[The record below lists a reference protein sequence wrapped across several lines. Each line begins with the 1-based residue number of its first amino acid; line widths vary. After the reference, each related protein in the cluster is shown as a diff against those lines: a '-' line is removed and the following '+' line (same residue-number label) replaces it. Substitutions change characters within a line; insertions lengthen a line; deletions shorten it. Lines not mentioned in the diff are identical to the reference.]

1 MKKAL
6 LFLVFVFSLC
16 ASFAQSVGIGTSTPD
31 ASAQLDVSASN
42 KGFLP
47 PRMSTLQRDAIQ
59 NPAPGLQVYN
69 TTTDCLEIFSKG
81 KWYAMFCAPAS
92 PAAPDSL
99 TDIDGNSYA
108 TVKICDQTWMQ
119 KNLNVSRYRNG
130 DIIPQVSNPSDW
142 ANLTTGAWCWYNN
155 DSATYGSVYGRLYN
169 WYAVNDPRGLAP
181 AGWHVPSDG
190 EWTTLTDCL
199 GGVDSAGGKMKE
211 EGTVHWN
218 SPNTGATNS
227 SGFNALPGGY
237 IDPGGYFVYNRIEG
251 IFWSSTSVSNS
262 DAWYRYLDNATS
274 NIYRGYNGYFNDQHK
289 TDGFSIRCIK
299 DTPITTL
306 SNGLV
311 AYYPFSGN
319 AGDSSGN
326 GNNLI
331 TNGSITYSNNH
342 IGTSNS
348 ACYFSNGN
356 NYFTTPNSSWT
367 LINNLPKGTVSFWIK
382 IDSQYTSN
390 HYFGIGNSF
399 MIKEEWGVGEDL
411 FFGMQDGSTK
421 VRMQITGV
429 FPGSQSTD
437 VFGNTSLAINTWNY
451 IVGVWDGSY
460 HTLYINGIQDGRIS
474 NPNGIPNRPN
484 PAYFSIGTC
493 AFGGNGSTSQPSG
506 TYGSMSNLRFY
517 NRALTQAEITYLANH

>member
-1 MKKAL
+1 MRKVFYYLFAIVLLQTTACKKDTN
-6 LFLVFVFSLC
+6 
-16 ASFAQSVGIGTSTPD
+16 G
-31 ASAQLDVSASN
+31 
-42 KGFLP
+42 
-47 PRMSTLQRDAIQ
+47 
-59 NPAPGLQVYN
+59 N
-69 TTTDCLEIFSKG
+69 TTTVTVVPI
-81 KWYAMFCAPAS
+81 AP
-92 PAAPDSL
+92 
-99 TDIDGNSYA
+99 
-108 TVKICDQTWMQ
+108 
-119 KNLNVSRYRNG
+119 
-130 DIIPQVSNPSDW
+130 
-142 ANLTTGAWCWYNN
+142 
-155 DSATYGSVYGRLYN
+155 
-169 WYAVNDPRGLAP
+169 
-181 AGWHVPSDG
+181 
-190 EWTTLTDCL
+190 TTLTGQAVSTSKINLAWTDNSTNED
-199 GGVDSAGGKMKE
+199 GFKIERKIAGGTYAVIATTAANITNYTDSNLVANKAY
-211 EGTVHWN
+211 TYRVYAFN
-218 SPNTGATNS
+218 GAGSSLTYTNEVTIS
-227 SGFNALPGGY
+227 TQ
-237 IDPGGYFVYNRIEG
+237 DPIAQTIN
-251 IFWSSTSVSNS
+251 
-262 DAWYRYLDNATS
+262 
-274 NIYRGYNGYFNDQHK
+274 
-289 TDGFSIRCIK
+289 
-299 DTPITTL
+299 
-306 SNGLV
+306 NGLV
-311 AYYPFSGN
+311 AYYPFNGN
-319 AGDSSGN
+319 ANDESGN

-517 NRALTQAEITYLANH
+517 NRALNQAEITYLATH